1 MANLS
6 FGTFV
11 WPNDPE
17 KYEEK
22 AVREPVYTKDVE
34 GNTHFSGMGAVRRT
48 ITGSGFFFGT
58 NAYADFKAL
67 LAMMGQTEPAN
78 LNHPVWGSRQAY
90 LTELTSTMEPR
101 EDFVAYSFTFL
112 EANSDGTVPK

>member
-1 MANLS
+1 MSALMR
-6 FGTFV
+6 
-11 WPNDPE
+11 
-17 KYEEK
+17 K
-22 AVREPVYTKDVE
+22 
-34 GNTHFSGMGAVRRT
+34 
-48 ITGSGFFFGT
+48 ITGSGYFFGT
-58 NAYADFKAL
+58 GAWESFKAL